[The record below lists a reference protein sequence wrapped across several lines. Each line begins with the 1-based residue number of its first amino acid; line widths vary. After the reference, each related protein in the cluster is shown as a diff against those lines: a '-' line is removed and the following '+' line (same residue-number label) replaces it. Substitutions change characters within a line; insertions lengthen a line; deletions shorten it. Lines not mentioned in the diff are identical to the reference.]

1 MAHKA
6 TFKIGMLLP
15 ICFPEFQMRL
25 TKQNVNQLTIP
36 DGKSEHIEFD
46 ETLPGFGVRLRI
58 GGKPKWIVQYR
69 IGKKQR
75 RITIG
80 SVEAID
86 PDQARSQAK
95 TTIAKVQLGG
105 DPQTDKHS
113 VRAKAKETLLVV
125 IGTYLSTYSAANL
138 KPNTL
143 KEVRR
148 SLMAHWKP
156 LHEVQVHTLTRGMI
170 ASRLGE
176 IAIHNGPFASNRSR
190 AYLSA
195 MLNWAVTQGLLE
207 SNPAHGTGKIAK
219 EVARERVLS
228 DDELALVLKH
238 AGSGD
243 YGAIIRL
250 LILTGQRREEVAAME
265 WGEIDFSRAI
275 WSIPG
280 SRTKNKLPHDV
291 PLSAEVIAILQ
302 SVIRREQRPWVFGSG
317 DGPFSG
323 WSKSKAALDA
333 RINNDL
339 NSRLSQVKTAQSW
352 RVHDLRRTVTTRMG
366 DLGVLPHV
374 VEATLNHISGHKAG
388 VAGVYNRSVYSKE
401 KHSAL
406 EVWGKHVSSLITL

>member
-1 MAHKA
+1 
-6 TFKIGMLLP
+6 
-15 ICFPEFQMRL
+15 MRL
-25 TKQNVNQLTIP
+25 TKQYVNKLVIP
-36 DGKSEHIEFD
+36 EGKTEHIVFD
-46 ETLPGFGVRLRI
+46 EALPGFGIRLRK
-58 GGKPKWIVQYR
+58 GGKKTWIAQYR
-69 IGKKQR
+69 IGAKQR

-86 PDQARSQAK
+86 PDEARTQAK
-95 TTIAKVQLGG
+95 TYIAKVQLGG
-105 DPQTDKHS
+105 DPQIEKQV
-113 VRAKAKETLLVV
+113 VRTKAKETLLVV
-125 IGTYLSTYSAANL
+125 IETYLSTYAAANL

-143 KEVRR
+143 KEVSR
-148 SLMAHWKP
+148 SLLAHWKP
-156 LHEVQVHTLTRGMI
+156 LHEVQVHSLTRGMI
-170 ASRLGE
+170 ASQLGD
-176 IAIHNGPFASNRSR
+176 IAVQRGPIASNRSR

-195 MLNWAVTQGLLE
+195 MLNWAVTQGLIE
-207 SNPAHGTGKIAK
+207 TNPALGTGKATK
-219 EVARERVLS
+219 ELARERVLS
-228 DDELALVLKH
+228 DNELALVLKH

-291 PLSAEVIAILQ
+291 PLSLEAIAILK
-302 SVIRREQRPWVFGSG
+302 SMIRREQRPLIFGSG

-339 NSRLSQVKTAQSW
+339 GSQSMAIKPW

-374 VEATLNHISGHKAG
+374 VEAALNHISGHKAG
-388 VAGVYNRSVYSKE
+388 VAGVYNRSTYAKE
-401 KHSAL
+401 KLSAL
-406 EVWGKHVSSLITL
+406 ELWGAHVSSLNKKQ

>member
-1 MAHKA
+1 
-6 TFKIGMLLP
+6 
-15 ICFPEFQMRL
+15 MRL
-25 TKQNVNQLTIP
+25 TKQNINQLAIP
-36 DGKSEHIEFD
+36 DGKTEHIEFD
-46 ETLPGFGVRLRI
+46 EALPGFGVRLRK
-58 GGKPKWIVQYR
+58 GGKTKWIVQYR

-75 RITIG
+75 RITLG
-80 SVEAID
+80 SITAID
-86 PDQARSQAK
+86 PEQARAQAK
-95 TTIAKVQLGG
+95 TVIAKVQLGG
-105 DPQTDKHS
+105 DPQIEKRA
-113 VRAKAKETLLVV
+113 VRAKAGETLLVV
-125 IGTYLSTYSAANL
+125 IKTYLSSYGAVNL

-143 KEVRR
+143 NEVSR
-148 SLMAHWKP
+148 SLMAHWRP
-156 LHEVQVHTLTRGMI
+156 LHEVQVHTVTRGMI
-170 ASRLGE
+170 ASQLTQ
-176 IAIHNGPFASNRSR
+176 IAIQNGPIASNRSR

-195 MLNWAVTQGLLE
+195 MLNWAVTQGLIE
-207 SNPAHGTGKIAK
+207 TNPALGTGKIVK
-219 EVARERVLS
+219 EIARDRVLS

-250 LILTGQRREEVAAME
+250 LILTGQRREEVAAMK

-291 PLSAEVIAILQ
+291 PLNADAIAILQ
-302 SVIRREQRPWVFGSG
+302 SVIRRGQRQWVFGSG

-339 NSRLSQVKTAQSW
+339 RTGLSQTKEIQPW

-366 DLGVLPHV
+366 DLGVLPHI

-388 VAGVYNRSVYSKE
+388 VAGVYNRSVYAKE
-401 KHSAL
+401 KLAAL
-406 EVWGKHVSSLITL
+406 ELWGTHVRSLDKK

>member
-1 MAHKA
+1 
-6 TFKIGMLLP
+6 
-15 ICFPEFQMRL
+15 MRL

-36 DGKSEHIEFD
+36 DGKAEHIEFD
-46 ETLPGFGVRLRI
+46 EALPGFGVRLRK
-58 GGKPKWIVQYR
+58 GGKTKWIVQYR

-75 RITIG
+75 RITLG
-80 SVEAID
+80 SIKAID
-86 PDQARSQAK
+86 PEQARAQAK
-95 TTIAKVQLGG
+95 TLIAKVQLGG
-105 DPQTDKHS
+105 DPQIEKRA
-113 VRAKAKETLLVV
+113 VRAKARETLLVV
-125 IGTYLSTYSAANL
+125 IKAYLSSYGTINL

-143 KEVRR
+143 NEVSR
-148 SLMAHWKP
+148 SLMAHWRP

-170 ASRLGE
+170 ASQLTQ
-176 IAIHNGPFASNRSR
+176 IAIQNGPIASNRSR

-195 MLNWAVTQGLLE
+195 MLNWAVTQGFIE
-207 SNPAHGTGKIAK
+207 TNPAHGTGKIVK
-219 EVARERVLS
+219 EIARDRVLS
-228 DDELALVLKH
+228 DYELALVLKH

-291 PLSAEVIAILQ
+291 PLSADAIAILQ
-302 SVIRREQRPWVFGSG
+302 SVIKREQRQWVFGSG

-323 WSKSKAALDA
+323 WSKSKAALDT

-339 NSRLSQVKTAQSW
+339 RKGLSQTKEIQSW

-388 VAGVYNRSVYSKE
+388 VAGVYNRSVYAKE
-401 KHSAL
+401 KLSAL
-406 EVWGKHVSSLITL
+406 ELWGAHVRSLDKKY

>member
-1 MAHKA
+1 
-6 TFKIGMLLP
+6 
-15 ICFPEFQMRL
+15 MRL

-36 DGKSEHIEFD
+36 DGKAEHIEFD
-46 ETLPGFGVRLRI
+46 EALPGFGVRLRK
-58 GGKPKWIVQYR
+58 GGKTKWIVQYR

-75 RITIG
+75 RITLG
-80 SVEAID
+80 SIKAID
-86 PDQARSQAK
+86 PEQARAQAK
-95 TTIAKVQLGG
+95 TLIAKVQLGG
-105 DPQTDKHS
+105 DPQIEKRA
-113 VRAKAKETLLVV
+113 VRAKARETLLVV
-125 IGTYLSTYSAANL
+125 IKAYLSSYGTINL

-143 KEVRR
+143 NEVSR
-148 SLMAHWKP
+148 SLMAHWRP

-170 ASRLGE
+170 ASQLTQ
-176 IAIHNGPFASNRSR
+176 IAIQNGPIASNRSR

-195 MLNWAVTQGLLE
+195 MLNWAVTQGFIE
-207 SNPAHGTGKIAK
+207 TNPAHGTGKIVK
-219 EVARERVLS
+219 EIARDRVLS
-228 DDELALVLKH
+228 DYELALVLKH

-280 SRTKNKLPHDV
+280 SRTKNKLPQDV
-291 PLSAEVIAILQ
+291 PLSADAIAILQ
-302 SVIRREQRPWVFGSG
+302 SVIKREQRQWVFGSG

-323 WSKSKAALDA
+323 WSKSKAALDT

-339 NSRLSQVKTAQSW
+339 RKGLSQTKEIQSW

-388 VAGVYNRSVYSKE
+388 VAGVYNRSVYAKE
-401 KHSAL
+401 KLSAL
-406 EVWGKHVSSLITL
+406 ELWGAHVRSLDKKY